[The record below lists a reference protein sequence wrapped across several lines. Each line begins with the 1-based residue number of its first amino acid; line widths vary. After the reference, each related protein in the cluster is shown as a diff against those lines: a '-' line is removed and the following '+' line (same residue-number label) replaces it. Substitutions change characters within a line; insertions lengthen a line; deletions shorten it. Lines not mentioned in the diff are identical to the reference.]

1 MSDLF
6 QSEDLADNR
15 EHRERMEKRIA
26 EIEGAKRIDRDQ
38 RDRMQSI
45 IGRLCDEKSELEAER
60 DRLLRNAPAVMGWVS
75 ANVKDNGWADINKA
89 MQMLEE
95 KS

>member
-1 MSDLF
+1 MS
-6 QSEDLADNR
+6 EV
-15 EHRERMEKRIA
+15 KRWTFTD
-26 EIEGAKRIDRDQ
+26 ECGYHNDFEY
-38 RDRMQSI
+38 
-45 IGRLCDEKSELEAER
+45 CDPDDVAELEAER

-75 ANVKDNGWADINKA
+75 ANVKDNGWADIDKA